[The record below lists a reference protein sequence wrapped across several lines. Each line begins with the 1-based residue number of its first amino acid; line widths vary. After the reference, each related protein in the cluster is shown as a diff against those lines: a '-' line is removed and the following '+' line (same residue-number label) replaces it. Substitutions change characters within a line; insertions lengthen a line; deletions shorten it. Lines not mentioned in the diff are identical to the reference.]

1 MKVMIGEEVKW
12 LSRANYNRWLK
23 GKVVRVLESGAV
35 AVIDD
40 RLGQSLRCVDTLRLQ
55 PLVERRQRFAGSLA

>member
-12 LSRANYNRWLK
+12 VSRANYNRWLK

-35 AVIDD
+35 AVVKDATGLSPRCIDTA
-40 RLGQSLRCVDTLRLQ
+40 RLHPVI
-55 PLVERRQRFAGSLA
+55 ERRQRFAGSLA